1 MTYDTPPE
9 TEPVESYMRELDMLK
24 KELAEAHAL
33 NRSLSRELKKAKE
46 AFDEATRA
54 HAKMV
59 ATLTETMR
67 ENTALTIER
76 DAWKYRA
83 QKHAQD
89 SVLHGGDIT
98 EVLGIQDITEAEA
111 KSIRKAMARLH
122 HPDSGG
128 DSDRM
133 KAWNAMLDQIE
144 YHR

>member
-9 TEPVESYMRELDMLK
+9 TKPIESYMRELNMLR
-24 KELAEAHAL
+24 KELEEAHAL

-46 AFDEATRA
+46 AFAEATRA

-59 ATLTETMR
+59 TTLTETMR

-83 QKHAQD
+83 QKQAQD
-89 SVLHGGDIT
+89 SELADVDIN
-98 EVLGIQDITEAEA
+98 EMLGIQDITEAEA
-111 KSIRKAMARLH
+111 RSIRKAMARLH

-133 KAWNAMLDQIE
+133 KAWNAVLDQIE